1 MKKKILLPLLMA
13 TCLTACGSKTEPQVS
28 KIQHYAIYC
37 DSHNGSFIGSEYDYC
52 GCKNYRSMK
61 SDLDGKNIIS
71 IDCENVA
78 TSNTTHIHYV
88 VVYTD

>member
-13 TCLTACGSKTEPQVS
+13 TCLTACGNKTEPQEN

-37 DSHNGSFIGSEYDYC
+37 DTHNGSFVGSDYTYC
-52 GCKNYRSMK
+52 GCKDYQVMK
-61 SDLDGKNIIS
+61 KDLEGKNIVS

-78 TSNTTHIHYV
+78 TSDRVHIHYV